1 MVCRTYI
8 QGAISRKRLD
18 IQVKDTTTTT
28 TTATNNNNNNNNDLM
43 FKHLAL
49 KSISA
54 I

>member
-28 TTATNNNNNNNNDLM
+28 TTATTTTNNNNNDLM